1 MRIDPAIDNCL
12 SLRELVKSP
21 RTRDSGNTVL
31 MKEFPGGVLVLT
43 GANSAVG
50 LRSMPVRYLFLD
62 EVDGYPNDAGDEGD
76 PVDLAIQRTATF
88 SNRKIF
94 WLLPQ
99 RSRTIVGL
107 KRLFL
112 REISVTFRS
121 LSGLWYNA
129 NLKMGKYQI

>member
-94 WLLPQ
+94 LASTPTLKNYSRIEKAFLEGDQ
-99 RSRTIVGL
+99 RYFS
-107 KRLFL
+107 FL
-112 REISVTFRS
+112 VRFVVQC
-121 LSGLWYNA
+121 
-129 NLKMGKYQI
+129 KP